1 MSTEQQLAVV
11 REQVMACRRCP
22 RLVAFREHAA
32 ANPKPA
38 YAGQDYWAKP
48 VPGFG
53 DPEARVYVLGLATSA
68 HGGNRTGRA
77 FTGNATADWLIAAMH
92 RVGLADRPTSTARG
106 DGLRLTG
113 AWMASAV
120 RCAPPKDRPTAGE
133 RRECARFLDAELA
146 LLTGVRVIVC
156 LGASAWNAAVDW
168 AGVRPR
174 PQFGHAREQS
184 IGGGQILLGCYHP
197 SPQNTRTGRLTKPM
211 LDAVLDRAVQRAA
224 HPTDGGGESPV
235 S

>member
-1 MSTEQQLAVV
+1 MS
-11 REQVMACRRCP
+11 CRRCP

-38 YAGQDYWAKP
+38 YAGQDYWARP

-53 DPEARVYVLGLATSA
+53 DPDAGVYVLGLATSA

-77 FTGNATADWLIAAMH
+77 FTGNATADWLVAALH
-92 RVGLADRPTSTARG
+92 RAGLADRPTSTARG
-106 DGLRLTG
+106 DGLRLNG

-156 LGASAWNAAVDW
+156 LGALAWNAAVDW

-174 PQFGHAREQS
+174 PPFGHGREHV
-184 IGGGQILLGCYHP
+184 IGGGRILLGCYHP
-197 SPQNTRTGRLTKPM
+197 SPQNTRTGRLTAPM
-211 LDAVLDRAVQRAA
+211 LDAVLDRAAHWAVHRA
-224 HPTDGGGESPV
+224 DGDGERPDSLGRR
-235 S
+235 

>member
-1 MSTEQQLAVV
+1 MVRDEVV
-11 REQVMACRRCP
+11 ACRRCP
-22 RLVAFREHAA
+22 RLVAFREQAA

-53 DPEARVYVLGLATSA
+53 DPEAGVYVLGLATSA

-77 FTGNATADWLIAAMH
+77 FTGNATADWLVAAMH
-92 RVGLADRPTSTARG
+92 RAGLADRPTSTARG
-106 DGLRLTG
+106 DGLRLNG

-156 LGASAWNAAVDW
+156 LGALAWNAAVDW

-174 PQFGHAREQS
+174 PPFGHCREHA
-184 IGGGQILLGCYHP
+184 IGGGRILLGCYHP
-197 SPQNTRTGRLTKPM
+197 SPQNTRTGRLTEPM
-211 LDAVLDRAVQRAA
+211 LDAVLDRAAHWAA
-224 HPTDGGGESPV
+224 HPAAGDGERPDG
-235 S
+235 